1 MQSTVRRLL
10 IASLLSLLGV
20 AAAGAHAFL
29 SQAAPPVGSTIS
41 AAPREVRLTFSEG
54 IEPTFSRIELATTD
68 GQPIGTGPAM
78 VDPRDN
84 TQLVLA
90 LPPLAPGRYR
100 IKWRVVSIDT
110 HPTEGDYIFEIRP

>member
-1 MQSTVRRLL
+1 MRNTVHRLL
-10 IASLLSLLGV
+10 IASVLSLLGV
-20 AAAGAHAFL
+20 SAAGAHAFL
-29 SQAAPPVGSTIS
+29 SQAVPPVGGIVS
-41 AAPREVRLTFSEG
+41 ASPREVRLTFSEG
-54 IEPTFSRIELATTD
+54 IEPAFSRIELATTD
-68 GQPIGTGPAM
+68 GRPIGTGPAM

-110 HPTEGDYIFEIRP
+110 HPTEGDYAFEIRP